1 MRRQIRLFIDRAVL
15 VTWMVINTI
24 FGREDNVTSDFKWRK
39 TGLSSMGWT
48 DHKASQKVED
58 SH

>member
-15 VTWMVINTI
+15 VTWMVINAI
-24 FGREDNVTSDFKWRK
+24 FGREDHVTSDFKWRK
-39 TGLSSMGWT
+39 TGLSSIGST